1 MSVFRINMTAAA
13 VLTVLSSS
21 AFATQTEGL
30 ETVHIKG
37 QRSYN
42 AIATEK
48 NGDYSSFA
56 ATVGTKIPASLR
68 EIPQSVSIITNQQ
81 VKDRNVDT
89 FDQLARKT
97 PGLRVLSN
105 DDGRSSVYARG
116 YEYSEYN
123 IDGLPAQ
130 MQSINGTLPNLFAF
144 DRVEVMRGPSGLF
157 DSSGEMG
164 GIVNLVR
171 KRPTKEF

>member
-1 MSVFRINMTAAA
+1 MFRHNLTAVA
-13 VLTVLSSS
+13 VLAAFSS
-21 AFATQTEGL
+21 AVSAADQVNL
-30 ETVHIKG
+30 EAVHVQG

-116 YEYSEYN
+116 YEYS
-123 IDGLPAQ
+123 
-130 MQSINGTLPNLFAF
+130 
-144 DRVEVMRGPSGLF
+144 
-157 DSSGEMG
+157 
-164 GIVNLVR
+164 
-171 KRPTKEF
+171 

>member
-1 MSVFRINMTAAA
+1 MSVFRINMTAAT
-13 VLTVLSSS
+13 VLAALSSS
-21 AFATQTEGL
+21 VFAAQTADL

-130 MQSINGTLPNLFAF
+130 M
-144 DRVEVMRGPSGLF
+144 
-157 DSSGEMG
+157 
-164 GIVNLVR
+164 
-171 KRPTKEF
+171 